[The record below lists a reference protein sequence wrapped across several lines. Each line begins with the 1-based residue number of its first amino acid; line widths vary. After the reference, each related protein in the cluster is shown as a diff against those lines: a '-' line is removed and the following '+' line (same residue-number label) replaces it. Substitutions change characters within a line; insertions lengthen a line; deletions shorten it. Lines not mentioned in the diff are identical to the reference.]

1 MAPPVDLVGRAAGF
15 AGDVVRMLQT
25 RLEMLG
31 VEMQRERDAIVLQL
45 KLSMASIV
53 AAGIAGLSAVL
64 WAALSL
70 APGPRAWALG
80 ALTIVFVAIAAVAG
94 LAARRVRRET
104 PRFLGGVLGQLAR
117 DRESLSP
124 SSSVTLQEA
133 PRGSA
138 RDPLQAA

>member
-1 MAPPVDLVGRAAGF
+1 
-15 AGDVVRMLQT
+15 MLQT

-31 VEMQRERDAIVLQL
+31 VELQRERDAIVLQL

-80 ALTIVFVAIAAVAG
+80 ALTVAFVAIAAGAA
-94 LAARRVRRET
+94 LAARRLRDRA
-104 PRFLGGVLGQLAR
+104 PRFLDGVIDQLAR
-117 DRESLSP
+117 DRATLGP
-124 SSSVTLQEA
+124 SSTVTLQEA